1 MSLPVSVP
9 IQSTDVAGEQV
20 RNLVGRLSAE
30 AASQAERRKDK
41 RIQYSKIA
49 VLVLLDRPGG
59 DTSFLVLTD
68 NISRGGLAFKHAS
81 SLDIDT
87 SCKIKIMLPS
97 GELVVSEGRIVRCR
111 PLSDRGYEVGI
122 RFDRTLSVSLA
133 EVEDPPS

>member
-9 IQSTDVAGEQV
+9 IQSTDVASEQV
-20 RNLVGRLSAE
+20 RNLVGQLGAE
-30 AASQAERRKDK
+30 AAGQAERRKDK

-97 GELVVSEGRIVRCR
+97 GELVVSEGSIVRCR

-133 EVEDPPS
+133 AVEDPPS

>member
-1 MSLPVSVP
+1 MSLPVSFP

-20 RNLVGRLSAE
+20 RKLVEQLGADAPSA
-30 AASQAERRKDK
+30 AERRKYE
-41 RIQYSKIA
+41 RIRYSKIA

-81 SLDIDT
+81 WLDIDT
-87 SCKIKIMLPS
+87 PCKIKIMLPS
-97 GELVVSEGRIVRCR
+97 GELIVSEGRIVRCR

-133 EVEDPPS
+133 VVEDTPS